1 MSCWTRIY
9 LAFENSV
16 DPDQLASEEAN
27 GSGFALFAILYVN
40 FYQQSGSRNL
50 IGWQLEVGVAIYT
63 AWQVLSS
70 LLCNLSFISE

>member
-27 GSGFALFAILYVN
+27 WSGFALFAILYVN
-40 FYQQSGSRNL
+40 CYQQSGSRNLNL
-50 IGWQLEVGVAIYT
+50 IGWQLEVGVAIYS

-70 LLCNLSFISE
+70 LLSFISE